1 MNKIRMKNRRVLSYF
16 LILKDKE
23 ILFNGQELQGTVILW
38 SFPSRD
44 GNYLYEIDINMKQ
57 T

>member
-1 MNKIRMKNRRVLSYF
+1 MAK
-16 LILKDKE
+16 
-23 ILFNGQELQGTVILW
+23 ELQGTVILW

-44 GNYLYEIDINMKQ
+44 GNYLYVIDINMKQ